1 MGSPKSTLRKP
12 MMGHHHGGVNSETL
26 FQVRWPRTKRK
37 LKKINKI
44 FNLFQFQ
51 PDGYNPP
58 RDGFRGRDNFG
69 TLRSHQGENYR
80 RDGFSTTR
88 SVKKVYLWDG
98 TGAADNQNI
107 NQTNNLSNN
116 LNNHHHSNNQ
126 QHSMNIISSNSDKSN
141 NLNSQHRSHHHHS
154 NSNSSHG
161 TNRMRTRPP
170 RQHVHHRSDSPQNSS
185 GSGSSPTLSHGSGSS
200 SSPAPPSSPSLH
212 ESPKNCSYIYR
223 DWLQFNTTPPSLMN
237 SNKNNS
243 TTSPAATASTS
254 SMSPSKVKST
264 MANTLQPKKSSNSSP
279 LSKIKFH
286 SISKRRFSG
295 QKMINLNEKFQLI
308 NKKHGTSSSSFIGS
322 DDYDYINYGTGD
334 KSSGSGGKSSS
345 LKKYFLKFA
354 GDKTSDS
361 NSLEAKNLFH
371 LKRHHHYHS
380 QASAGGRASTSDEN
394 DFDVLNF

>member
-1 MGSPKSTLRKP
+1 MLHLIS
-12 MMGHHHGGVNSETL
+12 
-26 FQVRWPRTKRK
+26 
-37 LKKINKI
+37 
-44 FNLFQFQ
+44 QFQ

-69 TLRSHQGENYR
+69 TLRSHQGNDNYR

-98 TGAADNQNI
+98 NGAADNQNM

-141 NLNSQHRSHHHHS
+141 NVNSHHRSHHHHS
-154 NSNSSHG
+154 NSNNG
-161 TNRMRTRPP
+161 TNRMRRPP
-170 RQHVHHRSDSPQNSS
+170 RQHVQHRSDSPQHSS
-185 GSGSSPTLSHGSGSS
+185 GSGSSPALSNSS
-200 SSPAPPSSPSLH
+200 SSPAPPSSPSPQ

-237 SNKNNS
+237 A
-243 TTSPAATASTS
+243 TTSSAGASQKS
-254 SMSPSKVKST
+254 SPLKAKS
-264 MANTLQPKKSSNSSP
+264 MANTLQPKKSSSSP

-295 QKMINLNEKFQLI
+295 QKLLNLNEKFQLI
-308 NKKHGTSSSSFIGS
+308 NKKHGTSSSSFIDYS
-322 DDYDYINYGTGD
+322 DDNNDYINYGTND

-345 LKKYFLKFA
+345 LKKYFMKFA
-354 GDKTSDS
+354 GDKTTDS
-361 NSLEAKNLFH
+361 NGLEAKNLFH

-380 QASAGGRASTSDEN
+380 QAAGRASTSDEN